1 MEIDKTVKST
11 GLLSYKTPISEATLL
26 TNKINAVPNYAYPQ
40 PVQVSQRTNLEPKET
55 RLIYSPYLSPSHDII
70 SKKSEASLNHPVY
83 MHNIAR
89 SKYYAISRP
98 AQPKEHQVINLLA

>member
-11 GLLSYKTPISEATLL
+11 GLLSDKTPISDATVL
-26 TNKINAVPNYAYPQ
+26 TNTINAVPRYAYPQ
-40 PVQVSQRTNLEPKET
+40 PVQVSQKTTLEPKET

-70 SKKSEASLNHPVY
+70 TKKSEASLNHPVY

-89 SKYYAISRP
+89 SKYFAISRP
-98 AQPKEHQVINLLA
+98 VQPKEHQVVNFLA